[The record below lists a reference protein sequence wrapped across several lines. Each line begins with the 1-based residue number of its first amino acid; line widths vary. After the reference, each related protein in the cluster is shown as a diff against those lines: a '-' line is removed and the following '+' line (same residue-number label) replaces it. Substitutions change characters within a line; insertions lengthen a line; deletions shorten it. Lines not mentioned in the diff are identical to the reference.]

1 MEVHE
6 TIPDAVEPLE
16 APPVEL
22 EAVLLE
28 AVEAQATEAQAVEA
42 QAIEAQAVEAQA
54 IELPTVEAPA
64 VEPQGIELP
73 AANAVSYESL
83 GAGTTNGAAGDL
95 SLVLDVPV
103 ELAVEVGRTTMTIR
117 ETLAIMPGSIISLD
131 RMAGE
136 PVDLLVNGRR
146 IARGEV
152 VAVDEEFGLRI
163 TEVISD
169 GRLGDH

>member
-1 MEVHE
+1 MEAHE
-6 TIPDAVEPLE
+6 TIPDVAEPLDVAVTPE
-16 APPVEL
+16 AAEPPVVVELATEELQAVVAPPVEL
-22 EAVLLE
+22 
-28 AVEAQATEAQAVEA
+28 
-42 QAIEAQAVEAQA
+42 
-54 IELPTVEAPA
+54 PP
-64 VEPQGIELP
+64 
-73 AANAVSYESL
+73 ANAVSYESL
-83 GAGTTNGAAGDL
+83 GAGITSGIAGDL

-117 ETLAIMPGSIISLD
+117 ETLAITPGSIISLD

-163 TEVISD
+163 TEVVAD